1 MEPNK
6 VMNPAASNLKRVLV
20 FIASPGDVSDSRNSI
35 RHAVERINRLGAKD
49 NGFLLEPIG
58 WEDIPPGK
66 GQRPQD
72 IINPYVDAASIF
84 VGILHRRF
92 GQPTG
97 VAESGTEEEYNR
109 IEQRWK
115 NEEPKP
121 EVLIYFKIPDK
132 QLVDHEEQLQKVL
145 AFKERIRKTCLHKE
159 FESERELEESVQD
172 ALHDWIVKNR
182 NTFETPSGASSLV
195 TLQPNDKEILACVA
209 EQGTSSIEA
218 ISSKV
223 TNSTPIIEASIRR
236 LQNLG
241 LVVEEAHGVL
251 KPINSL
257 EGFLAIVRQLNTDEH
272 YKILLSSR
280 YCQNMLNSSLEAHIL
295 SRFHLKL
302 DARTVE
308 CLQNIALLSSR
319 ATSSLLFG
327 DTSLYDNLF
336 ESIRDKDDKA
346 QEFANGLMLN
356 RLVLSVLLEYGV
368 DYTNGSVL
376 TELKS
381 KRLAGQV
388 LSMDLKV
395 AYEEANAF
403 GIGVAMP
410 MIGATAGC
418 DLKAGEMC
426 YGRPEFGIR
435 TGTIYMHLDMDEL
448 AEQQFDEALSQ
459 KISDSARA
467 LALNNK
473 GLIYLKRNLF
483 PEAILLFEQAIKHDP
498 TLDAS
503 KKNLEFAK
511 ARLSEQK
518 EDKRT

>member
-1 MEPNK
+1 MTTD
-6 VMNPAASNLKRVLV
+6 SLKPVFI
-20 FIASPGDVSDSRNSI
+20 FIASPGDVPDSRNSV
-35 RHAVERINRLGAKD
+35 RHAIERINRLVAED
-49 NGFLLEPIG
+49 NGFLLKPIG

-66 GQRPQD
+66 GQRAQD

-121 EVLIYFKIPDK
+121 EVLIYFRIPDK
-132 QLVDHEEQLQKVL
+132 QLVDHGEQLQKVL
-145 AFKERIRKTCLHKE
+145 AFKERIRKTCLYKE
-159 FESERELEESVQD
+159 FESNRELEESVQD

-182 NTFETPSGASSLV
+182 DTFEPPSGASSLV
-195 TLQPNDKEILACVA
+195 TLQPNDKEILACVV
-209 EQGTSSIEA
+209 EQGTSFIEA
-218 ISSKV
+218 ISSKFS
-223 TNSTPIIEASIRR
+223 NSTPIIEASIRR

-241 LVVEEAHGVL
+241 LVVEEAHGGL

-257 EGFLAIVRQLNTDEH
+257 EGFLAIIRHLNTDEY

-280 YCQNMLNSSLEAHIL
+280 YFQNMLSSSLEAHLL

-336 ESIRDKDDKA
+336 ESMRDKDDKA

-356 RLVLSVLLEYGV
+356 RIILSVLLEYGA
-368 DYTNGSVL
+368 DYTNGKIL
-376 TELKS
+376 TELKL

-388 LSMDLKV
+388 LIMDLRV
-395 AYEEANAF
+395 AYEKAIAF
-403 GIGVAMP
+403 EIGAAMP

-418 DLKAGEMC
+418 DLKAGELC

-435 TGTIYMHLDMDEL
+435 SGTIYMHLGLDEL
-448 AEQQFDEALSQ
+448 AEQEFDKVLSQ
-459 KISDSARA
+459 KISDNDRA
-467 LALNNK
+467 IALNNK
-473 GLIYLKRNLF
+473 GLIYLKRNRFL
-483 PEAILLFEQAIKHDP
+483 EAILLFEQAIKHDP
-498 TLDAS
+498 TLDAP
-503 KKNLEFAK
+503 KKNLELAK
-511 ARLSEQK
+511 SKLSEK
-518 EDKRT
+518 REDNNP